1 MKITG
6 VKIAWVDMKSNEY
19 PLFYYPCI
27 YEIDQRKKLNTLGDF
42 ENQTPTHLGTA
53 HAFSKILQ
61 NFEIRI
67 PRELDQKLDIP
78 RISTIH

>member
-1 MKITG
+1 MTPVSESQIRQAQI
-6 VKIAWVDMKSNEY
+6 VELLPY
-19 PLFYYPCI
+19 FI
-27 YEIDQRKKLNTLGDF
+27 YEIDQRKKLKTLGDF
-42 ENQTPTHLGTA
+42 ENQTPTHIGNA

-61 NFEIRI
+61 YFENRI